1 MNADPHTTL
10 VEDYFFRFIDRGIGA
25 DETPLY
31 TKIHDGEPLARVIAR
46 DFDLSEPEAVA
57 AIETARQEV
66 WL

>member
-10 VEDYFFRFIDRGIGA
+10 GETYFFGFIDRGIGA

-31 TKIHDGEPLARVIAR
+31 TKIHDGEPLAQVVAR
-46 DFDLSEPEAVA
+46 DFDLSESEAAA